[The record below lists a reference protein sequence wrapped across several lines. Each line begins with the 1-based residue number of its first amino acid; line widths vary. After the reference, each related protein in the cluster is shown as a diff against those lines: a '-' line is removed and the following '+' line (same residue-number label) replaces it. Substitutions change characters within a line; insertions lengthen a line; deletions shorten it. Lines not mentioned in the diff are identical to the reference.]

1 MKEVLTTKRG
11 RKIIYVLSIVLFLVT
26 VMLISNIAST
36 NKTLERIKENAREM
50 VIVKT
55 SLEALNKRVEF
66 VTYDEAKM
74 AGALLLPGRVQGQQP
89 GAGPL

>member
-36 NKTLERIKENAREM
+36 NKTLERIKENARE
-50 VIVKT
+50 
-55 SLEALNKRVEF
+55 E
-66 VTYDEAKM
+66 
-74 AGALLLPGRVQGQQP
+74 G
-89 GAGPL
+89 